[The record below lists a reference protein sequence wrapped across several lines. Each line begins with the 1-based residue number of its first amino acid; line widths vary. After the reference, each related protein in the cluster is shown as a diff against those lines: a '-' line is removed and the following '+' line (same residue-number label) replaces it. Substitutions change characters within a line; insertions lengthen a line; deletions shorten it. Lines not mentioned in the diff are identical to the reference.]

1 MVNRLEGRKWAH
13 MDATRY
19 ALGSRA
25 GSRPEGPTPLG
36 SAPYIA
42 LVLVVAGLAFAAD
55 AVPRIVFTK
64 SFPGSVPAWYSVTID
79 QTGAAEY
86 REDPKDDNPIKF
98 HMTEADTAQIFELAG
113 KLDHFKRKLES
124 PAKVARMGDKTL
136 HYEKDGASAETTF
149 NYTEDPDGR
158 MITDWFERISETERH
173 LMDLERV
180 VKYDK
185 LGVNDALLQLE
196 VTFDHKRLVAPEQFL
211 PMLDR
216 VIKNESFIHM
226 ARERAA
232 YIAGQIRNTK

>member
-1 MVNRLEGRKWAH
+1 MRNC
-13 MDATRY
+13 
-19 ALGSRA
+19 A
-25 GSRPEGPTPLG
+25 G
-36 SAPYIA
+36 
-42 LVLVVAGLAFAAD
+42 LVCGLLLAGLALAGD
-55 AVPRIVFTK
+55 AGQKIVFTK
-64 SFPGSVPAWYSVTID
+64 SFPGSVPAWYSVTVD
-79 QTGAAEY
+79 PAGAAEY

-98 HMTEADTAQIFELAG
+98 HLTEADAGQIFELAG
-113 KLDHFKRKLES
+113 KLEYFKRKLES

-136 HYEKDGASAETTF
+136 HYEKGGESGETTF

-158 MITDWFERISETERH
+158 TITDWFERISETERH
-173 LMDLERV
+173 LMELERV

-216 VIKNESFIHM
+216 VVKNESFMHL

-232 YIAGQIRNTK
+232 NIASQIRSTK